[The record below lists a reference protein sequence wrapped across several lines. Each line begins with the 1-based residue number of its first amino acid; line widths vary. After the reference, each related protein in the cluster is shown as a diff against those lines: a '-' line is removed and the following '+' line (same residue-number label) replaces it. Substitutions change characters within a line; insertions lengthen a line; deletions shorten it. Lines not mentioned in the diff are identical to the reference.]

1 MNRFINAVLLFLF
14 IPTLLVTIF
23 VGFDLPIRIL
33 RTSGANLPYREEVL
47 MGLGLFFFIILLRR
61 SLRRWMGMRL
71 VSRIEKFKWNTVVSA
86 ERKKRVVVYTILEG
100 VIMGCAGLALYIIA
114 PEAWTPALALGLGA
128 LDDFIFTL
136 IGRGNNAW
144 RIGLSSKALVIADR
158 EVVVLYFTGLRR
170 VSIHQQSIY
179 FDYIKGLQLSFPSDC
194 IEDRER
200 EAFFKVLEEQFD
212 PERVYVSKKW

>member
-1 MNRFINAVLLFLF
+1 MNRFVNAVLLFLF

-33 RTSGANLPYREEVL
+33 RTSGANMPYREEVL
-47 MGLGLFFFIILLRR
+47 IGFGLFFFIILLRR

-71 VSRIEKFKWNTVVSA
+71 VSRTEKFKWNTVVSA

-100 VIMGCAGLALYIIA
+100 VIMACAGFALYTIA
-114 PEAWTPALALGLGA
+114 PVAWAPSLALGIGA

-136 IGRGNNAW
+136 VGRGMNTW

-158 EVVVLYFTGLRR
+158 DVVVLYFTGLRR

-194 IEDRER
+194 IEDHER
-200 EAFFKVLEEQFD
+200 QAFFKLLEEQFD

>member
-14 IPTLLVTIF
+14 IPTLLITIF

-33 RTSGANLPYREEVL
+33 RTSGANMPYREEIL
-47 MGLGLFFFIILLRR
+47 IGLGLFFFIILLRR

-71 VSRIEKFKWNTVVSA
+71 VSRTQKFKWNTVVSA

-100 VIMGCAGLALYIIA
+100 VIMGCAGFALYTVA
-114 PEAWTPALALGLGA
+114 PEAWAPGLALGIGA

-136 IGRGNNAW
+136 IGRGMNTW

-194 IEDRER
+194 IEDEER